1 MAIEVVP
8 DAVVALDA
16 NVPLTP
22 PIEIAC
28 EPDAVPPPA
37 EYCAKATLL

>member
-8 DAVVALDA
+8 DAVVALDP
-16 NVPLTP
+16 NVPPVP
-22 PIEIAC
+22 PIAIAL

-37 EYCAKATLL
+37 EYCASAKLL